1 MMVKELGRTGVFL
14 PEVGIGTWNYH
25 AGPDPLRRGLE
36 AGALFID
43 TAESYG
49 TERVVGEA
57 LKEVRD
63 RVFVATKVSPENFR
77 RARLRPSVDA
87 SLQRLGI
94 DTIDLLQLHE
104 PNPAIPIQETMDAL
118 ADLVDAGKVRFVGVS
133 NFSLAQLEE
142 AQRALPK
149 FPIASNQ
156 IRYNL
161 IDRTIEQGL
170 LQYCQA
176 NHITV
181 IAYSPL
187 ARGLHRLKD
196 CDPGGVLDHLSREIS
211 KSPAQIALNWCLCKE
226 GVVVIPKGN
235 SEEHILD
242 NCAASDWRL
251 SAEQIDLLDATI
263 QYRYRGRFDTLLRR
277 FTPDALRPVALRTLH
292 YLPRGLRRRVN

>member
-1 MMVKELGRTGVFL
+1 MMVKELGKTGVFL
-14 PEVGIGTWNYH
+14 PEVGIGTSDYH
-25 AGPDPLRRGLE
+25 AGSGPLRRGLE

-57 LKEVRD
+57 LKGVRD

-77 RARLRPSVDA
+77 RPRLRASVEA

-94 DTIDLLQLHE
+94 DAIDLLQLHR
-104 PNPAIPIQETMDAL
+104 PNPAIPIQETMDTL

-133 NFSLAQLEE
+133 NFSVGQLEE
-142 AQRALPK
+142 AQKARRK
-149 FPIASNQ
+149 YPIVSNQ
-156 IRYNL
+156 VRYNL
-161 IDRTIEQGL
+161 IDRSIEQGL

-176 NHITV
+176 NRVTV

-187 ARGLHRLKD
+187 ARGLDRIRD
-196 CDPGGVLDHLSREIS
+196 CDPAGTLDQLSHETG
-211 KSPAQIALNWCLCKE
+211 KSPAQIALNWCLCKD

-235 SEEHILD
+235 CETHILD

-251 SAEQIDLLDATI
+251 SAAQLGLLDAAL
-263 QYRYRGRFDTLLRR
+263 QYRHRGRFDALLRR
-277 FTPDALRPVALRTLH
+277 WTPPALRPVALRALH